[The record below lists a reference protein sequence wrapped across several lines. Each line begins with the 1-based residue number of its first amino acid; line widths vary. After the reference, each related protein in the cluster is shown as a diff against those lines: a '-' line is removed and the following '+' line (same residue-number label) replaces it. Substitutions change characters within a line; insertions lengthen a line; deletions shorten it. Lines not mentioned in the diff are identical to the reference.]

1 MPQSAKLKHLLTG
14 KSSTS
19 CVAHVAYAL
28 GLRTR
33 FPLGRGSFIKSP
45 FPLAFYASPHSRGII
60 KREARAQAR
69 PLCTSRPR
77 YIADRRFCFRLGLQ
91 HTCLAPR
98 QLQMRLHVKTVWPSG
113 LRRWL
118 QAPVRK
124 GVGSKPTAVI
134 GSRKAKKAGAAQASE
149 NCNCHLCHNVQSSST
164 CLRGRAALLLLRT

>member
-19 CVAHVAYAL
+19 FVAHVAYAL

-60 KREARAQAR
+60 KREARAQAK

-124 GVGSKPTAVI
+124 GVGSNPTAVTLALKRADI
-134 GSRKAKKAGAAQASE
+134 CGCQILTQTPKIMQASHFA
-149 NCNCHLCHNVQSSST
+149 NQS
-164 CLRGRAALLLLRT
+164 LPLLE

>member
-19 CVAHVAYAL
+19 SVAHAAYAL

-124 GVGSKPTAVI
+124 GAGSNPAAVTAYFSVVQDHDRI
-134 GSRKAKKAGAAQASE
+134 RFAKKKHYGGFGIFMG
-149 NCNCHLCHNVQSSST
+149 NN
-164 CLRGRAALLLLRT
+164 